1 MRIVLHTFV
10 RTVLEAIPNVM
21 HQFSLFNSYILFIET
36 LFAKIIQVQLMGKLL
51 LQILL
56 HILVQVIVMWRRI
69 NPKLVRV
76 C

>member
-1 MRIVLHTFV
+1 MGIALHTFR

-21 HQFSLFNSYILFIET
+21 HQFSLFNSYILLIEK
-36 LFAKIIQVQLMGKLL
+36 LFAKIIQIQLEGKLL

-69 NPKLVRV
+69 NPKLFRV